1 MSKIP
6 TDTSAGGSAA
16 TAARPTLAQ
25 ALLVLAAVVV
35 GIGGYLALSTAFGI
49 RESYIGFVFV
59 FYWLSLEHGK
69 PQRLPAILLGAGFGL
84 ACAWLLQYALHSPQI
99 AQLLP
104 LFLVAVA
111 LSIVCLVMGWLPWM
125 MNTPAMLILTVFT
138 IPHIQQGANFPRL
151 YLALAFAVVY
161 FGVLV
166 GAVTRLAARRKPQ
179 T

>member
-1 MSKIP
+1 ME
-6 TDTSAGGSAA
+6 TSAAGSA
-16 TAARPTLAQ
+16 TTQARPTLAQ

-35 GIGGYLALSTAFGI
+35 GIGGYIALSSALGI

-59 FYWLSLEHGK
+59 FYWLSLEQGK
-69 PQRLPAILLGAGFGL
+69 PQRLPALLLGACFGL

-99 AQLLP
+99 APLMS
-104 LFLVAVA
+104 LFLAAVA
-111 LSIVCLVMGWLPWM
+111 FSIVCLVMGWLPWV

-138 IPHIQQGANFPRL
+138 IPHIQQAANFPWL
-151 YLALAFAVVY
+151 YLALAFAVVS

-166 GAVTRLAARRKPQ
+166 GVLTRLVARSKPRP